1 MPKHETF
8 EQIFERACKRKG
20 GEANVKALLGKPKK
34 DKAIAKVGDDRFLAE
49 FTKKVFQSGF
59 VWRVVENKWPD
70 FEKAFFAFDVQQ
82 VLMQPDE
89 FYEKVARDPA
99 IIRNS
104 RKVMTIKD
112 NALMIHDVRMEG
124 KSFAQFVADW
134 PSSDIVGLWDY
145 LKRKGARL
153 GGNTGPYALRSLGKD
168 TFLLSRDVEAYLRGE
183 GVFDGGA
190 SSRRSRQQIQDYFN
204 SLHEQSG
211 RSYQHLSQIISFS
224 FGDNFV

>member
-20 GEANVKALLGKPKK
+20 GEANVKTLLGKPKS
-34 DKAIAKVGDDRFLAE
+34 DKAIAKLGDDRFLAE

-82 VLMQPDE
+82 LLMQPDE

-112 NALMIHDVRMEG
+112 NALMIHDVRMDG
-124 KSFAQFVADW
+124 LSFAQFVAEW

-183 GVFDGGA
+183 GVFEGG
-190 SSRRSRQQIQDYFN
+190 SSSKRSRQQIQDFFN